1 MMVEPGD
8 KEMTADSPDLVCPE
22 THLPLEAASAELLE
36 SLAER
41 QRRGALVTI
50 AGGAIDE
57 LPTGAW
63 VRGDGALLYLEI
75 DGIARMVIE
84 DAVHLEEEGP
94 AAGE

>member
-1 MMVEPGD
+1 M
-8 KEMTADSPDLVCPE
+8 
-22 THLPLEAASAELLE
+22 
-36 SLAER
+36 
-41 QRRGALVTI
+41 TI
-50 AGGAIDE
+50 AGETIDE

-84 DAVHLEEEGP
+84 DAVNLEEEGS

>member
-8 KEMTADSPDLVCPE
+8 KEMPTGSPGLVCPE
-22 THLPLEAASAELLE
+22 THLPLEPASAELLE
-36 SLAER
+36 SLAGR
-41 QRRGALVTI
+41 QRRGELVTI
-50 AGGAIDE
+50 GGETIDE

-63 VRGDGALLYLEI
+63 VRDDGALLYLVI

-84 DAVHLEEEGP
+84 DAVSLADEDS

>member
-8 KEMTADSPDLVCPE
+8 KEMSAGSPGLVCPE
-22 THLPLEAASAELLE
+22 THLPLEPASAELLE

-41 QRRGALVTI
+41 QRRGELATI
-50 AGGAIDE
+50 AGETIDE

-63 VRGDGALLYLEI
+63 VRGDGALLYLVI

-84 DAVHLEEEGP
+84 DAVSLEEEGS